1 MWSYKMLNDSVKCLK
16 RKTPERPEYN
26 PANDLMR
33 YASSFQTSCRL
44 IKLDQPEGSSVEEH
58 TKLKVKQKRLL
69 TVVLQLMK
77 NFMEEQILFA
87 FYPDFPPKR

>member
-1 MWSYKMLNDSVKCLK
+1 MSANTK
-16 RKTPERPEYN
+16 RSSTSWVDGFVPRLER
-26 PANDLMR
+26 LGR
-33 YASSFQTSCRL
+33 
-44 IKLDQPEGSSVEEH
+44 PEGSSVEEH
-58 TKLKVKQKRLL
+58 TKLEIKQKRLL